1 MRELTR
7 VLRLGIGIEISQL
20 KKLAVELLT
29 FDIVAGIFNPIK
41 VFVFIFYFYT
51 ANLLTME
58 FFRFVFS
65 LGIFLSDVSIRL

>member
-20 KKLAVELLT
+20 KKHAVELLT
-29 FDIVAGIFNPIK
+29 FEIVAVIFNPRK

-51 ANLLTME
+51 ANLLTMK
-58 FFRFVFS
+58 FFIFVFS